1 MEQKGVYSAYSLIF
15 CCCSSWRWAFIGLL
29 EKKKSL
35 YFSQHSTE
43 PVTVQYKCQFRCVR
57 RCFGRLLH
65 INCSCVPAFNRCA
78 GIASCMQGAGCAGAR
93 QKQRQS
99 VLKSPEPKG
108 RWLFVWSPDR
118 LSLTGFL
125 SGSWLR
131 CCTQFPSA
139 DLYSF
144 GIFVMVTWEPS
155 FFFLNSIFFWTFKAV
170 AFWSLHMCNLLL
182 VLLRMADVK
191 HSVPWGN
198 IHKPLKVLVQLDSPS
213 LPSRGWGIIHQ
224 GSFPWFKWCWENRCL
239 SPHLGPVSLA
249 VSGEQWGMAGHPIL
263 ETPDGLSFLRIGGGE
278 SRFGFY
284 ITAVP
289 IFDFKMFAI
298 SKGLRD

>member
-1 MEQKGVYSAYSLIF
+1 MLNTCWVLAIKSIVIFYLLTKKHVFLEYGTERSLL
-15 CCCSSWRWAFIGLL
+15 CSLSNILLLFFLEMSFYWASGK
-29 EKKKSL
+29 KKKSL
-35 YFSQHSTE
+35 SFSQHSTE

-144 GIFVMVTWEPS
+144 GIFVMVTWGPS
-155 FFFLNSIFFWTFKAV
+155 FFF
-170 AFWSLHMCNLLL
+170 
-182 VLLRMADVK
+182 
-191 HSVPWGN
+191 
-198 IHKPLKVLVQLDSPS
+198 
-213 LPSRGWGIIHQ
+213 
-224 GSFPWFKWCWENRCL
+224 
-239 SPHLGPVSLA
+239 
-249 VSGEQWGMAGHPIL
+249 
-263 ETPDGLSFLRIGGGE
+263 
-278 SRFGFY
+278 
-284 ITAVP
+284 
-289 IFDFKMFAI
+289 
-298 SKGLRD
+298 